1 MKRAAEKIRW
11 VRQEEPDAN
20 GESDGIGER
29 NGNIYQIFRGDDGL
43 FTATHFTVADLML
56 TTLAEGVTGH
66 KAWRASST
74 TTTRTTSH
82 RTRRKPAA
90 WAGCTGAGWFV
101 TGPL

>member
-20 GESDGIGER
+20 GDADGIGER

-43 FTATHFTVADLML
+43 FTATHFTVAELIL

-66 KAWRASST
+66 KAWRA
-74 TTTRTTSH
+74 RVDH
-82 RTRRKPAA
+82 HNENYIAPEEA
-90 WAGCTGAGWFV
+90 
-101 TGPL
+101 